1 MNPIQILLLLG
12 VMIVGVAA
20 SFFVIMREMA
30 RGDNLGRRLTMIS
43 TGEQAV
49 IAEAKE
55 EGALFLRLVTRLGM
69 MVARSG
75 LLSRKTIGEMTATLE
90 GIGFRGGRGLGLF
103 VGAKLL
109 LFFVTPLVVF
119 LLVRAIHVRP
129 VFGYLF
135 IIASAVIGMLAP
147 EFFARR
153 VRKKY
158 LAKVESGVADALD
171 MLVICA
177 DAGLALESALVRVAG
192 ELRGMN
198 APLADELTQTSR
210 ELQMSADM
218 RSALQNL
225 GDRTGI
231 EVLKRLATT
240 LIQSLQ
246 YGTPLTQAMRSLSAE
261 MRQEALIK
269 FEERAAKLPVLL
281 TIPMILFN
289 LPCLF
294 MIMAGPAIINVL
306 KTIHNM

>member
-1 MNPIQILLLLG
+1 
-12 VMIVGVAA
+12 
-20 SFFVIMREMA
+20 
-30 RGDNLGRRLTMIS
+30 
-43 TGEQAV
+43 
-49 IAEAKE
+49 
-55 EGALFLRLVTRLGM
+55 
-69 MVARSG
+69 
-75 LLSRKTIGEMTATLE
+75 
-90 GIGFRGGRGLGLF
+90 
-103 VGAKLL
+103 
-109 LFFVTPLVVF
+109 
-119 LLVRAIHVRP
+119 
-129 VFGYLF
+129 
-135 IIASAVIGMLAP
+135 
-147 EFFARR
+147 
-153 VRKKY
+153 
-158 LAKVESGVADALD
+158 ALD

-218 RSALQNL
+218 RTALQNL